1 MRYHIKGSVDSEIL
15 SEPGFDDLS
24 MDIEGYENYY
34 LDTSGLAIDSE
45 LRIDREGYLVRRLMM
60 EGRDAADSE
69 KTDSTLK
76 IIMEFLDFNKPV
88 TFTEL

>member
-1 MRYHIKGSVDSEIL
+1 LRYHIKGSVDSEIL

-76 IIMEFLDFNKPV
+76 IIMEFSDFNKPV